1 MGSQSIGRL
10 ALFTLLL
17 ASPCLASRPA
27 VHSRRLMLALR
38 GGDDAAAPK
47 PKSLLWV
54 KNGTDGTLQLVRSLS
69 KFCAEHELDEE
80 AMLAVSRGESDEC
93 DGWTC
98 GEASEYDPPPK
109 KKKKA
114 AAKAAAVQ
122 AEEVEDDKAAAEK
135 PPPPKQQMQKMLV
148 GMILPMGVVQ
158 VIKSMGHD
166 LKKPDAVFLTYVRG
180 TAFALIAFNLLV
192 QFILDMRIK
201 ARNDKTEVKAAFNP
215 LAMLMGGAG
224 ADKPQ
229 TAAEYDQKQLGQLRN
244 S

>member
-1 MGSQSIGRL
+1 
-10 ALFTLLL
+10 
-17 ASPCLASRPA
+17 
-27 VHSRRLMLALR
+27 
-38 GGDDAAAPK
+38 
-47 PKSLLWV
+47 
-54 KNGTDGTLQLVRSLS
+54 
-69 KFCAEHELDEE
+69 
-80 AMLAVSRGESDEC
+80 
-93 DGWTC
+93 
-98 GEASEYDPPPK
+98 
-109 KKKKA
+109 
-114 AAKAAAVQ
+114 
-122 AEEVEDDKAAAEK
+122 
-135 PPPPKQQMQKMLV
+135 MLV